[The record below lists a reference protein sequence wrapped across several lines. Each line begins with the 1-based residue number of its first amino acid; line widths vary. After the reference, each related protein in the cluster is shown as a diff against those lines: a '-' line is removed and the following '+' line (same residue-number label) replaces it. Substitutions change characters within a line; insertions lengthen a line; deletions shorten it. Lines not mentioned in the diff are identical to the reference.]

1 MSSSKPIFGNYSE
14 MKITSI
20 LLIFLIPAFIFMF
33 GSIIG
38 EEYDV
43 VVEYLSRPGPAII
56 TSLTIVIGLQHFQ
69 AGAKVLIDDYIR
81 GLGHKLAI
89 IFVKAVSYFLMAIG
103 LYSVA
108 KMAF

>member
-20 LLIFLIPAFIFMF
+20 LLIFLIPAFIFIF

-43 VVEYLSRPGPAII
+43 VVEYFSRPGPAII
-56 TSLTIVIGLQHFQ
+56 ISMTIVIGLQHFQ
-69 AGAKVLIDDYIR
+69 AGTKVLIDDYIR

-89 IFVKAVSYFLMAIG
+89 IFVKAISYFLMAIG

>member
-1 MSSSKPIFGNYSE
+1 MSNSKPIFGHYSE

-20 LLIFLIPAFIFMF
+20 LLFFLVPAFILMF

-38 EEYDV
+38 EDYEV
-43 VVEYLSRPGPAII
+43 VVEYISRPGPAII
-56 TSLTIVIGLQHFQ
+56 ISMTIVIVLQHFQ
-69 AGAKVLIDDYIR
+69 AGAQVLIDDYIR

-89 IFVKAVSYFLMAIG
+89 ILVKAVSYFLMAVG

-108 KMAF
+108 KMAL

>member
-43 VVEYLSRPGPAII
+43 VVEYFSGQDLR
-56 TSLTIVIGLQHFQ
+56 
-69 AGAKVLIDDYIR
+69 
-81 GLGHKLAI
+81 
-89 IFVKAVSYFLMAIG
+89 
-103 LYSVA
+103 
-108 KMAF
+108 